1 MDWSGFTVH
10 DAASIF
16 IRYLSQLP
24 ESIIPPAFYEKFQA
38 PLRSASNDESSV
50 QTYKNLVLELPRL
63 NSQLLLYILDILAVF
78 AEKSEINKMSIRRLA
93 IIFQPVVLSPVNDDE
108 ENIEDPTY
116 RSLSQRVLEFLI
128 ANQDDFV
135 VDAKLK
141 R

>member
-1 MDWSGFTVH
+1 MH

-38 PLRSASNDESSV
+38 PLRSANSDISANNDISTI
-50 QTYKNLVLELPRL
+50 QTYKNLILELPRL
-63 NSQLLLYILDILAVF
+63 NSQLLLYLLDILAVF
-78 AEKSEINKMSIRRLA
+78 AEKSEINKMSTRRLA
-93 IIFQPVVLSPVNDDE
+93 IIFQPVLLSPVNDDE

-116 RSLSQRVLEFLI
+116 RALSQKVLEFLI

-135 VDAKLK
+135 AVARSKL
-141 R
+141 